1 MTPSVPGAV
10 PRLLWPVYLWFIV
23 CPRNSCRRSTF
34 FTRPHTASCLLVT
47 MQVPASQ
54 QLWGACCRLSGV
66 TYLVL
71 DEADRMLDLGFE
83 PHIRAIASQ
92 TRADRQTL
100 MFSATWPPA
109 IQKLASEFLAELLA
123 RVTVGSQDLSASHS
137 VKQVQSLLGLLR
149 TNTCFSTC
157 MPLCFHAAL
166 SCPTSVPQG
175 LPGAARMRTPPCSL
189 VEIIWDMSRLW
200 GGSVNSLDE

>member
-1 MTPSVPGAV
+1 M
-10 PRLLWPVYLWFIV
+10 
-23 CPRNSCRRSTF
+23 
-34 FTRPHTASCLLVT
+34 
-47 MQVPASQ
+47 
-54 QLWGACCRLSGV
+54 

-109 IQKLASEFLAELLA
+109 IQKLASEFLAEPV

-137 VKQVQSLLGLLR
+137 VKQVRPMTSPMCIPHCLARIQAMAVGAIVSLSLALR
-149 TNTCFSTC
+149 
-157 MPLCFHAAL
+157 
-166 SCPTSVPQG
+166 
-175 LPGAARMRTPPCSL
+175 
-189 VEIIWDMSRLW
+189 
-200 GGSVNSLDE
+200 